1 MRKLEQPGF
10 EIEEILEIL
19 KTDNANYLDISVTTN
34 KSIEESYTEICEKL
48 SYDETQYIDKSDELI
63 TFTTSTLSEGID
75 EKIFNKYDE
84 YNRKATLQGYR
95 YMIYELAGSRC
106 PICDTIFGYSQINLD
121 HILPKSEYKSLAI
134 TPINIVPT
142 CNCCNMKKNKKKG
155 KRIFSP
161 YFHEYDL
168 TKLLIAKIEIKD
180 RNINDEGIISDVRAK
195 IYVKQFGAIEI
206 ELGIYSQDELNDVEE
221 NIRLYGLFEKYS
233 FVATTFVNE
242 TMKYFKKLNE
252 LHPNCFLFSKSQIRD
267 LLETQ
272 DIWDDKCSIG
282 EKIYCDE
289 TFIKHITIEAMKKNE
304 FFLGELAK
312 IVNGNI
318 DVNQLIKERIQ
329 EATDLIN
336 KKSEQVHML
345 NCNALVKKNLS
356 GSDVVAY
363 YRVNQIEENKFEC
376 ELLDFQG
383 PYQDSKEVFKFEVT
397 DRCNSFD
404 LAIKEKK
411 IQVLYNEPI
420 LRKFN
425 FYEKNVGTLLLVP
438 ILDDNKN
445 CIGIVCIFM
454 EGDLDENVKLDVKIC
469 QELQNALNKIYTQSG
484 MTVNVKPFAY
494 R

>member
-10 EIEEILEIL
+10 KIEEILEIL

-84 YNRKATLQGYR
+84 YNRKATLQRYR
-95 YMIYELAGSRC
+95 YMIYEQAGSRC

-195 IYVKQFGAIEI
+195 IYVKQFGEI
-206 ELGIYSQDELNDVEE
+206 ENEQGIYSQEELNDVEE
-221 NIRLYGLFEKYS
+221 NIKLYGLYEKYS

-242 TMKYFKKLNE
+242 TIKYFKKLNE
-252 LHPNCFLFSKSQIRD
+252 LHPNCFLFSKRQIRD
-267 LLETQ
+267 LLVKQ
-272 DIWDDKCSIG
+272 DIWDDKYSIG

-289 TFIKHITIEAMKKNE
+289 TFIKHITIEAMKNSE
-304 FFLGELAK
+304 FFLGALTK

-318 DVNQLIKERIQ
+318 DVNQLFSERIQ
-329 EATDLIN
+329 EATKSIN
-336 KKSEQVHML
+336 EKTESVHML
-345 NCNALVKKNLS
+345 NCNALVKKNLR
-356 GSDVVAY
+356 GSDLVAY
-363 YRVNQIEENKFEC
+363 YQVEHNEESKFVC

-383 PYQDSKEVFKFEVT
+383 PHQDCKEVFKFEVA
-397 DRCNSFD
+397 DEWNSFN
-404 LAIKEKK
+404 LAIKKK
-411 IQVLYNEPI
+411 EVQILYNEPTI
-420 LRKFN
+420 EKFN
-425 FYEKNVGTLLLVP
+425 FYKNNVGIIVLVP
-438 ILDDNKN
+438 VLKCDE
-445 CIGIVCIFM
+445 CIGIVYLSM
-454 EGDLDENVKLDVKIC
+454 EGDLDESVKPDAQIC
-469 QELQNALNKIYTQSG
+469 QEFQGVLNKIYTQSG
-484 MTVNVKPFAY
+484 K
-494 R
+494 